1 MNILKKNIRLI
12 LISLISAG
20 LLVTALFVSGSV
32 VEYNKLKLEVSGSEH
47 QLSEIMTESD
57 TEASKLKALES
68 EIAST
73 QGKLAEAV
81 SPKNEKK

>member
-20 LLVTALFVSGSV
+20 LLVAALFASGSV

-47 QLSEIMTESD
+47 QLSDIMTESD
-57 TEASKLKALES
+57 TEASKLKSLES

-73 QGKLAEAV
+73 QSKLAEAV